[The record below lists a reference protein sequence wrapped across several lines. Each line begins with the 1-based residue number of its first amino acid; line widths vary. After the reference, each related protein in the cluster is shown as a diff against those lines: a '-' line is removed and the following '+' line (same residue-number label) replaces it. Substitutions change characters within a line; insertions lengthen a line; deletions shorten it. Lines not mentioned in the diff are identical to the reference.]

1 MQLNENGLA
10 LLRAF
15 EGFRAQSYRDVAGVW
30 TIGYGHTG
38 RAGPPEVTPHSRMT
52 EPEARALMKQQAE
65 IFARAV
71 RSMLTRELTDDQFSA
86 LVSFAFNV
94 GETNFR
100 RSSVLKAVN
109 AGDDAAVAR
118 RLGLWV
124 KAGGKVWPGL
134 VRRRA
139 AEAALYLSRVEGPR
153 APLDVPR
160 GKPMRHSTTSL
171 AAGVSA
177 AAGTAA
183 ALAGSLRQ
191 IADALSGPYVTV
203 VLLVGIL
210 LAFGWILRE
219 RWLKS
224 VDEGV

>member
-1 MQLNENGLA
+1 MKLNENGLA

-38 RAGPPEVTPHSRMT
+38 RAGPPQVTPHSRMT
-52 EPEARALMKQQAE
+52 EPEARALLKEEAE
-65 IFARAV
+65 LFATSVRA
-71 RSMLTRELTDDQFSA
+71 MLTRELSDDQFSA

-94 GETNFR
+94 GQANFR
-100 RSSVLKAVN
+100 RSSVLKAAN

-139 AEAALYLSRVEGPR
+139 AEAALYLSSVQGPR
-153 APLDVPR
+153 GPLQVPR
-160 GKPMRHSTTSL
+160 GKPLAKSTTSL
-171 AAGVSA
+171 AAGASA
-177 AAGTAA
+177 AVGTAA

-191 IADALSGPYVTV
+191 IADALSGPYVTI
-203 VLLVGIL
+203 VLILGIL

-224 VDEGV
+224 VEEGV

>member
-1 MQLNENGLA
+1 MKLNENGLA

-38 RAGPPEVTPHSRMT
+38 RAGPPEVTPQSRMT
-52 EPEARALMKQQAE
+52 EPEARALMKRQAE
-65 IFARAV
+65 AFAKAV

-124 KAGGKVWPGL
+124 KSGGKVWPGL

-139 AEAALYLSRVEGPR
+139 AEAALYISRVDGPR
-153 APLDVPR
+153 GAIEVPR
-160 GKPMRHSTTSL
+160 GKPMRKSTTGM
-171 AAGVSA
+171 AAGLSA

-191 IADALSGPYVTV
+191 IADALSGPYVTI
-203 VLLVGIL
+203 LLVLGIL
-210 LAFGWILRE
+210 LALGWILRE

>member
-1 MQLNENGLA
+1 MKLNENGLA

-38 RAGPPEVTPHSRMT
+38 RAGPPEVTPQSRMT
-52 EPEARALMKQQAE
+52 EPEARALMKRQAE
-65 IFARAV
+65 TFAKAV
-71 RSMLTRELTDDQFSA
+71 RSMLTRQLTDDQFSA

-139 AEAALYLSRVEGPR
+139 AEAALYLSRVDGPR
-153 APLDVPR
+153 GAIEVPR
-160 GKPMRHSTTSL
+160 GKPMRNSTTGM
-171 AAGVSA
+171 AAGLSA
-177 AAGTAA
+177 AAGTVA

-191 IADALSGPYVTV
+191 IADALSGPYVTI
-203 VLLVGIL
+203 LLVLGIL
-210 LAFGWILRE
+210 LALVWILRE

>member
-1 MQLNENGLA
+1 MKLNENGLA

-38 RAGPPEVTPHSRMT
+38 RAGPPQVTPHSRMT
-52 EPEARALMKQQAE
+52 EPEARALLQQQAE
-65 IFARAV
+65 IFAKAV
-71 RSMLTRELTDDQFSA
+71 RSMLRRELTDDQFSA

-94 GETNFR
+94 GESNFR

-139 AEAALYLSRVEGPR
+139 AEAALYLSKVEGAR
-153 APLDVPR
+153 GAIEVPR
-160 GKPMRHSTTSL
+160 GKPLGHSTTGL
-171 AAGVSA
+171 AAGLSA

-191 IADALSGPYVTV
+191 IADALSGPYAT
-203 VLLVGIL
+203 VLLIMGIL

-224 VDEGV
+224 MDEGV